1 MKNKV
6 VIYDA
11 SDVRYGILDPHEL
24 AVELAETSSRYEV
37 VQFDSN
43 PHEVLMAV
51 QELPTV
57 EIDWMYMSEEELD
70 HFETTHRQVYDKV
83 T

>member
-1 MKNKV
+1 MRNKV

-37 VQFDSN
+37 VQYNSQ
-43 PHEVLMAV
+43 PHEVLMSV
-51 QELPTV
+51 QELPSIK
-57 EIDWMYMSEEELD
+57 IDWMYMSEEEFK
-70 HFETTHRQVYDKV
+70 HFEITYEQTVYHS
-83 T
+83 

>member
-1 MKNKV
+1 MRNKV

-11 SDVRYGILDPHEL
+11 SMVRYGIIDPHEL
-24 AVELAETSSRYEV
+24 AVELGETLSKYEI

-51 QELPTV
+51 QELPSV
-57 EIDWMYMSEEELD
+57 NIDWMYMSEEELK
-70 HFETTHRQVYDKV
+70 HFEVTYEQTVYHS
-83 T
+83 